1 MVSIF
6 SAPLATPAQLSS
18 SPSQQ
23 SGLPDSLEQKLH
35 LVACRLIQAAGILME
50 LPQPT
55 ISTAIILLQRFYIL
69 TSLQTSP
76 ILPTSLASL
85 YLSSKI
91 TEHPRK
97 PRDLI
102 NIFKYLLSPA
112 SPLHPPHLRHPS
124 ALGPSKLRNTSNK
137 NLYYVSEGDYT
148 ALRSLLLSTEARI
161 LRTLGFDTTVQ
172 LPYTLAFNYLQSLGV
187 LSTSRSDDDSKNNS
201 NKTPAQK
208 GGGRE
213 GGELYT
219 PLQHDK
225 LVSTTFA
232 YLTDL
237 LASPSKVYLTHHPHE
252 IAVAGIYIAARDH
265 GVKLPERWW
274 EVWDVERETLG
285 FLMVVIRA
293 GTYNTDIIT
302 GDENKGGGKVWIVEE
317 GEFEEEVEGG
327 GMVVAIGRESVEREV
342 ERLRS
347 L

>member
-6 SAPLATPAQLSS
+6 TAPLATPAQLST

-23 SGLPDSLEQKLH
+23 SGIPESLEQKLH

-55 ISTAIILLQRFYIL
+55 IATAIVLLQRYYL
-69 TSLQTSP
+69 TTSLTASPLLQT
-76 ILPTSLASL
+76 TLASL
-85 YLSSKI
+85 YLSTKL
-91 TEHPRK
+91 TEHSQK

-102 NIFKYLLSPA
+102 NIFKYLLSPT
-112 SPLHPPHLRHPS
+112 SPLHPPHLRH
-124 ALGPSKLRNTSNK
+124 KDDETTERKSNK
-137 NLYYVSEGDYT
+137 SLYYVPEGDYT
-148 ALRSLLLSTEARI
+148 ALRSLLLSTEAKI
-161 LRTLGFDTTVQ
+161 LRALGFNTTVN

-187 LSTSRSDDDSKNNS
+187 LTSTSTPT
-201 NKTPAQK
+201 KTPD
-208 GGGRE
+208 GS
-213 GGELYT
+213 LSN

-237 LASPSKVYLTHHPHE
+237 LSSPSQVYLTHHPHE
-252 IAVAGIYIAARDH
+252 LAVAGIYLAARDH

-285 FLMVVIRA
+285 FLVVVMRG
-293 GTYNTDIIT
+293 GTYTAAS
-302 GDENKGGGKVWIVEE
+302 GKVWIVEE
-317 GEFEEEVEGG
+317 GVFEERDGGEVI
-327 GMVVAIGRESVEREV
+327 AIGPDSVEREM
-342 ERLRS
+342 ERLRN

>member
-23 SGLPDSLEQKLH
+23 SGIPEPLEQKLN

-55 ISTAIILLQRFYIL
+55 ISTAIILLQRFYLLAPI
-69 TSLQTSP
+69 STSP
-76 ILPTSLASL
+76 LLPTSLASL
-85 YLSSKI
+85 YLSSKL
-91 TEHPRK
+91 TEHPQK
-97 PRDLI
+97 PRDII

-112 SPLHPPHLRHPS
+112 SPLHPPHLRHAS
-124 ALGPSKLRNTSNK
+124 AAGPSKLRNTSNK

-148 ALRSLLLSTEARI
+148 ALRSLLLATEARI
-161 LRTLGFDTTVQ
+161 LRTLGFNTTVH

-187 LSTSRSDDDSKNNS
+187 LSSSRSDDPSNS
-201 NKTPAQK
+201 NAQK
-208 GGGRE
+208 EGEE
-213 GGELYT
+213 GGLYT

-237 LASPSKVYLTHHPHE
+237 LASPSRVYLTHHPHE

-265 GVKLPERWW
+265 GVKLPMQWW
-274 EVWDVERETLG
+274 EVWDVDRETLG

-293 GTYNTDIIT
+293 GTYN
-302 GDENKGGGKVWIVEE
+302 GDTSSDGNGNGNGGGKIWIVEE
-317 GEFEEEVEGG
+317 GAFEDIDG
-327 GMVVAIGRESVEREV
+327 GMVVAIGRESVEKEA
-342 ERLRS
+342 EKLRNS
-347 L
+347 

>member
-6 SAPLATPAQLSS
+6 TAPLATPAQLST
-18 SPSQQ
+18 SPSQLA
-23 SGLPDSLEQKLH
+23 GIPEALEQKLR

-55 ISTAIILLQRFYIL
+55 ISTAIILLQRYYL
-69 TSLQTSP
+69 TTPLTTSP
-76 ILPTSLASL
+76 LLPTSLASL
-85 YLSSKI
+85 YLSSKL
-91 TEHPRK
+91 TEHPQK

-112 SPLHPPHLRHPS
+112 SPLHPPHLRKPTREPPEPS
-124 ALGPSKLRNTSNK
+124 EEGGEKEAGKVKKKETNRNE
-137 NLYYVSEGDYT
+137 YYVSEGDYT

-161 LRTLGFDTTVQ
+161 LRALGFNTTVN

-187 LSTSRSDDDSKNNS
+187 LTHNS
-201 NKTPAQK
+201 PPQPDPAAT
-208 GGGRE
+208 GSPSNPR
-213 GGELYT
+213 
-219 PLQHDK
+219 QHQK

-237 LASPSKVYLTHHPHE
+237 LASPSQVYLTHHPHE
-252 IAVAGIYIAARDH
+252 LAVAGIYLAARDH

-285 FLMVVIRA
+285 FLVVVMRG
-293 GTYNTDIIT
+293 GTYLGNSKLWII
-302 GDENKGGGKVWIVEE
+302 EE
-317 GEFEEEVEGG
+317 GGFEEGIDGGTGEVVPVG
-327 GMVVAIGRESVEREV
+327 AESVLREM
-342 ERLRS
+342 ERLRA